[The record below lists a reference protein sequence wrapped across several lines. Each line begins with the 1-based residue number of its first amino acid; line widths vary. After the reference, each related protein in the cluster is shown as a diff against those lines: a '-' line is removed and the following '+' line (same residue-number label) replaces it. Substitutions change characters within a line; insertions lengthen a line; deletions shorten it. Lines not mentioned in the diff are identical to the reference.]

1 MRAVLFDFSGTL
13 FAVEEA
19 ERWLR
24 CGAASAGVTIPSG
37 DEPALLDR
45 LLAAGRPGGPE
56 PQHVPA
62 DLADD
67 YARRDLSGATH
78 RRAYVG
84 LLSQVDAVLAE
95 HLYDRVQ
102 HPDAWVPYADVQPV
116 LAALR
121 TAGIRTAVVS
131 NIGWDLRPTF
141 AAHGLLDLFDAFVF
155 SHEVALMKPDRA
167 IFELACAKLDVAPEE
182 ALMVGDHAADG
193 AAVHAGV
200 RSLLLPASPPGG
212 VHGLSAVL
220 DLLAAGGG
228 D

>member
-19 ERWLR
+19 RRWLR
-24 CGAASAGVTIPSG
+24 RGAAATGVTVAIE
-37 DEPALLDR
+37 DEPPLLDR

-56 PQHVPA
+56 PRHVPA

-102 HPDAWVPYADVQPV
+102 DPDAWVPYADVEPV
-116 LAALR
+116 LTALR
-121 TAGIRTAVVS
+121 AGGLRTAVVS

-141 AAHGLLDLFDAFVF
+141 AAHGLLDLFDGYVF
-155 SHEVALMKPDRA
+155 SHEVGLMKPDRA
-167 IFELACAKLDVAPEE
+167 IFELACAKLDVTPAET
-182 ALMVGDHAADG
+182 LMVGDHAADG

-220 DLLAAGGG
+220 DLLGTRQR
-228 D
+228 